1 MSAGGNA
8 IASVADLRAAVV
20 AAKPGAPLALEI
32 AGTNARSVAVPV
44 LLAVD
49 TIPLRDPTALYNL
62 ALIQLQE
69 AARAAS
75 TPVERTAVQINLAIV
90 HLRLRNWDQ
99 AISALDSAALPSGA
113 GVSAVDRA
121 LSHRTRL

>member
-1 MSAGGNA
+1 M
-8 IASVADLRAAVV
+8 
-20 AAKPGAPLALEI
+20 PAPP
-32 AGTNARSVAVPV
+32 VPI

-49 TIPLRDPTALYNL
+49 TIPLRDPTVLYNL
-62 ALIQLQE
+62 ALIELQE

-99 AISALDSAALPSGA
+99 AISALERRVAVRRRRRRRVPCSISPDSPM
-113 GVSAVDRA
+113 RA
-121 LSHRTRL
+121 R